1 MREVFLRVYNQ
12 IKEAWSKLNQNQKMM
27 IAAAVVIVLLTAMG
41 VAFWSIR
48 PSYSTLFSN
57 LSAEDAGNIVQ
68 KLKDEGVSYQ
78 VSGST
83 IEVPEGQVYDLRL
96 KLAAQGLPQSGGVG
110 YELFDKAGFGQTE
123 FSQNVNLKRALE
135 GELGRTISELEG
147 VERAR
152 VHIVLPKESVFSEN
166 EKDAT
171 ASILLKLKPGAELD
185 EEPVQGIVNLV
196 SKSVEGLKQK
206 NVSVVD
212 ANGNILTSDRTDT
225 AKLTM
230 NQLDLKKAYES
241 ELQNGLERMLQA
253 VVGPSKST
261 VKVSADMDFSRA
273 ETKKTTFDSNPVT
286 RSEQTAQEKFTG
298 DGTAG
303 NQGVAGVTSNIPGV
317 NFNANTGNTSNK
329 YTKNTQTINNEIGE
343 QIENRVTPPGDIKR
357 LSVAILLD
365 SSVAK
370 LPQVSVINQAAM
382 AAAGI
387 DLSRGDQL
395 FVQSLPFDKTVEQE
409 AAREA
414 SAEKQSELYQ
424 LLAKILALVLLVGL
438 VVYIAK
444 RMLDSQQPLPL
455 ATEFSL
461 PAPSFDELIP
471 TVAEL
476 PVVRKIDKEEARRQQ
491 IYSHVEKMAKE
502 KPEEVARL
510 LERWLS
516 AD

>member
-1 MREVFLRVYNQ
+1 MREVFLRAYNQ
-12 IKEAWSKLNQNQKMM
+12 IKEAWSKLQQNQKMM
-27 IAAAVVIVLLTAMG
+27 IAAAVGVVLITAMG

-57 LSAEDAGNIVQ
+57 LSTEDAGNIVQ

-83 IEVPEGQVYDLRL
+83 IEVPEGEVYDLRL

-152 VHIVLPKESVFSEN
+152 VHIVLPKESVFSEK

-171 ASILLKLKPGAELD
+171 ASILLTLKPGAELD
-185 EEPVQGIVNLV
+185 QEPVQGIVNLV

-212 ANGNILTSDRTDT
+212 ANGNILTSDRNDT

-230 NQLDLKKAYES
+230 DQLDLKKAYES
-241 ELQNGLERMLQA
+241 QLQEGLERMLQA

-273 ETKKTTFDSNPVT
+273 ETKKTTFDSNPVP
-286 RSEQTAQEKFTG
+286 RSEQTAQEKFDGGGTG
-298 DGTAG
+298 G
-303 NQGVAGVTSNIPGV
+303 QGVAGITSNIPGV
-317 NFNANTGNTSNK
+317 NFNSNTNNTNNK
-329 YTKNTQTINNEIGE
+329 YSKNTQTINNEIGE
-343 QIENRVTPPGDIKR
+343 QIENRITPPGDIKR

-365 SSVAK
+365 SSVAELPEVSK
-370 LPQVSVINQAAM
+370 LNQAAM

-409 AAREA
+409 AAKEA

-444 RMLDSQQPLPL
+444 RMLDSQQPLPF

-471 TVAEL
+471 TVAQM
-476 PVVRKIDKEEARRQQ
+476 PVVPKIDKEEARRQQ
-491 IYSHVEKMAKE
+491 IYSHVENMAKE

-510 LERWLS
+510 LEKWLS